1 MTSYNVDW
9 AANHWSL
16 EVIVFLHKIT
26 YDGQVLVSLYLC
38 ALHSDKL
45 KAPLGLFFDN
55 SSLRRVKKKDASSE
69 NRPTFLHSLKPKFLE
84 RLCKA
89 RDFSFKF
96 FLIVNE
102 TAKMNGTKMVLSVK
116 MHFCSKIS
124 MKAYNHQG
132 FHFSRITLP
141 IFRERR
147 LQRRSLCIST
157 KTNETFHEPVHVHQ
171 PRKQQL
177 SAKDDGK
184 ERWVRL
190 RLAFPWS
197 IALSP
202 WTLAFHALFV
212 RDQNCK
218 INGRK
223 RQTTKRQD
231 RESAFKSACF
241 LNQWIGG

>member
-1 MTSYNVDW
+1 MPPQK
-9 AANHWSL
+9 
-16 EVIVFLHKIT
+16 IGLHFFIPSSRNFWNAFAKRAIL
-26 YDGQVLVSLYLC
+26 VLS
-38 ALHSDKL
+38 
-45 KAPLGLFFDN
+45 
-55 SSLRRVKKKDASSE
+55 
-69 NRPTFLHSLKPKFLE
+69 
-84 RLCKA
+84 
-89 RDFSFKF
+89 F

-202 WTLAFHALFV
+202 
-212 RDQNCK
+212 
-218 INGRK
+218 
-223 RQTTKRQD
+223 
-231 RESAFKSACF
+231 
-241 LNQWIGG
+241 